1 MTLNMHKFHT
11 RFLKGDCPVPVPN
24 ITGMDDLPPLY
35 RDGMNFLEGHLEK
48 SPGGAV
54 PLQCLGE
61 GTASSY
67 SIMIYETEN
76 QHINR
81 IERK

>member
-1 MTLNMHKFHT
+1 MTLIMHKFHT

-24 ITGMDDLPPLY
+24 INGMDNLPPLY
-35 RDGMNFLEGHLEK
+35 RYVVNYPEEHLNM

-54 PLQCLGE
+54 PLKCLGE
-61 GTASSY
+61 GTASFY
-67 SIMIYETEN
+67 SIMICKKEN